1 MRAILSTVLMLAVVA
16 GAAYLLVGRDSG
28 PEQPQY
34 TVVLDNAFGVVKGAD
49 LKVAGVR
56 AGKIDGLRLEPKTHK
71 ALVDFKITRE
81 GFGSLRKD
89 VQCESRPQSL
99 IGEYYIDCKPG
110 TSAEKLKPGSRAG
123 RRR

>member
-56 AGKIDGLRLEPKTHK
+56 AGTI
-71 ALVDFKITRE
+71 E
-81 GFGSLRKD
+81 GAAIQAEDTFHGRRRYAS
-89 VQCESRPQSL
+89 VPVPTSHFQTPTVSRCAS
-99 IGEYYIDCKPG
+99 
-110 TSAEKLKPGSRAG
+110 AG
-123 RRR
+123 RRYGTASG